1 MKAQGQELSISQN
14 LKYNYLLSVCLL
26 PKKIDRHMNP
36 IFSPTCCCRKNPNH
50 VGNYDLLFDFD
61 FKHFQKILALY

>member
-14 LKYNYLLSVCLL
+14 SKHNYLLSVCLL
-26 PKKIDRHMNP
+26 PKKIDRHMYP

-50 VGNYDLLFDFD
+50 VGNYKCSTF
-61 FKHFQKILALY
+61 